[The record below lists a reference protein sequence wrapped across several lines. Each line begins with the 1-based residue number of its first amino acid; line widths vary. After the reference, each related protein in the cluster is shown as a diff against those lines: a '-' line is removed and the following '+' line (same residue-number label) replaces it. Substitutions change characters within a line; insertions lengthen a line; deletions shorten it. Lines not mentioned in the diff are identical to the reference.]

1 MSCSPQD
8 YQTVGLINVAPRPM
22 ELYNRVFKQQLHGT
36 SNDVN
41 DKYLQSEVVSR
52 FPSRWK
58 IQFLICLFVLT
69 SFPLGMSLI
78 YCRSIKSRRQVRK
91 LPEPKQKAYIQKM
104 SRVNA
109 LILKI
114 DTHRLGRRMTAVTV
128 FVTIWHKMVIALVIM
143 LFLD

>member
-1 MSCSPQD
+1 MLHHAQWNSIIEYLSNNYMVLVMMSM
-8 YQTVGLINVAPRPM
+8 INIYSLKLSADFLLV
-22 ELYNRVFKQQLHGT
+22 E
-36 SNDVN
+36 
-41 DKYLQSEVVSR
+41 R
-52 FPSRWK
+52 FNSS
-58 IQFLICLFVLT
+58 FALICLFVLI

-114 DTHRLGRRMTAVTV
+114 DTQRLGRRMTAVTV